1 MNDILGEDGL
11 KNRND
16 HRHHAVDACVIGVTD
31 HAFMQ
36 RLATASARA
45 YEQGVDRLI
54 SGFEPPWPT
63 YRDHV
68 VRAIDNILV
77 SHKPDHGYQK
87 AMQED
92 TAHGIRKDGTIN
104 PSRSSSKKNI
114 TFVNP
119 ISEPGQERRHGVDAE
134 GKPLPYKGYVGGSN
148 YCIEIFKDEKGK
160 WASEVISTFD
170 AYQIVRKGGGAKR
183 GVSLLRN
190 KEYAQNGRP
199 LVMRLM
205 IDDMV
210 KMDVKD
216 FDPRTV
222 FRVATISANGQVFMA
237 PINEAN
243 VDARN
248 RDKED
253 PFKYVSKYAG
263 SFKKARARKVTVSSI
278 GRLSDPGFKE

>member
-1 MNDILGEDGL
+1 M
-11 KNRND
+11 
-16 HRHHAVDACVIGVTD
+16 
-31 HAFMQ
+31 
-36 RLATASARA
+36 
-45 YEQGVDRLI
+45 
-54 SGFEPPWPT
+54 
-63 YRDHV
+63 
-68 VRAIDNILV
+68 
-77 SHKPDHGYQK
+77 
-87 AMQED
+87 
-92 TAHGIRKDGTIN
+92 
-104 PSRSSSKKNI
+104 
-114 TFVNP
+114 
-119 ISEPGQERRHGVDAE
+119 
-134 GKPLPYKGYVGGSN
+134 GGSN